1 MRVMTIG
8 CSMIAALLGTAACK
22 KTDSEKAATEMRKA
36 GERIEK
42 EGKDVQQELGEKKRD
57 LSEQA
62 DLGTV
67 KAKFQADMKLR
78 LGQIDMAI
86 TELEAKPE
94 PEAKERATALRV
106 RRDEVQRKLDTIGD
120 LSSQAGFDELKK
132 DVTEGV
138 DKLEQDV
145 KDARK

>member
-1 MRVMTIG
+1 MRVMTIV
-8 CSMIAALLGTAACK
+8 CSLIAALLGTAACK

-36 GERIEK
+36 GERVDK
-42 EGKDVQQELGEKKRD
+42 ESKDVQEELGEKQRD

-62 DLGTV
+62 DLTAV
-67 KAKFQADMKLR
+67 KTKFQADMKLR

-94 PEAKERATALRV
+94 AAAKERASALRI
-106 RRDEVQRKLDTIGD
+106 RRDEIQRKLDTVGD

-145 KDARK
+145 KDARM